1 MKKRKN
7 YEPMP
12 VNTAVLFIIVGL
24 LLGSI
29 FSFGTKYWNAPIERE
44 DALYVEA
51 TFEEIKIRGRNGR
64 RGAVIRFVD
73 HDHLSIDS
81 SCLSNDLINDL
92 KNLQR
97 GDRVTLL
104 VHPNSSTILEMK
116 TGGQILMRFDYSMEM
131 LGSTEYLFV
140 IIGIFM
146 YFCAAFGAGTLIMR
160 YIKARKPKKQG

>member
-1 MKKRKN
+1 MRIRKI
-7 YEPMP
+7 PKMSP
-12 VNTAVLFIIVGL
+12 VGTAVLFIIVGL

-44 DALYVEA
+44 DALYVDA

-64 RGAVIRFVD
+64 RGAVIRFLD
-73 HDHLSIDS
+73 HDQLSIDS
-81 SCLSNDLINDL
+81 SCISSDLISDL
-92 KNLQR
+92 NNLQR

-104 VHPNSSTILEMK
+104 VHPNSNTILEMK
-116 TGGQILMRFDYSMEM
+116 SGGKLLMRFDDSVDM
-131 LGSTEYLFV
+131 LDSTGYLFV

-160 YIKARKPKKQG
+160 YIKARKRKQ